1 MINTPTGDVEAHLA
15 RRIVA
20 LRPTDFVF
28 AGSGRNLWLSR
39 ELPPDGVVG
48 VGATSIELTT
58 GRNAGSNT
66 DSQRA
71 FDLQVLHRFDTARG
85 KDEMKRARERAT
97 NLYDAIHRSGD
108 FFDSV
113 DKLARYIEVV
123 AIDVPVFLED
133 RYWSFNVTMLRDG

>member
-1 MINTPTGDVEAHLA
+1 MINTPTGDIEAHLA

-20 LRPTDFVF
+20 LRPADFVF
-28 AGSGRNLWLSR
+28 AGSKRNVWLSR

-58 GRNAGSNT
+58 GRNGGSNT

-71 FDLQVLHRFDTARG
+71 FDLQVLHRFDSARG
-85 KDEMKRARERAT
+85 KDEMARARARAT

-108 FFDSV
+108 FIDPI
-113 DKLARYIEVV
+113 DDARYIEVL
-123 AIDVPVFLED
+123 ALDVPVFLED
-133 RYWSFNVTMLRDG
+133 RYWSFNVTLLRDG